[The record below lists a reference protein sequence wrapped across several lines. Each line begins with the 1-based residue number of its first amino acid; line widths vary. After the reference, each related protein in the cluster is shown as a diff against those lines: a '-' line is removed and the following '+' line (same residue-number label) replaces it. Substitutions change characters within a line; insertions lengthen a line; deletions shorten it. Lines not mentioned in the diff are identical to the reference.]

1 MVHVYDNGSTDETAR
16 LAADAGAVVRTE
28 PVPGKGRVVRRMF
41 AEVDADVYVMADGD
55 GTYDPAGASMLVKRL
70 VDDGLDMV
78 VGIRGGHNR
87 RR

>member
-1 MVHVYDNGSTDETAR
+1 M
-16 LAADAGAVVRTE
+16 RTE

-78 VGIRGGHNR
+78 VGIRRGHNR